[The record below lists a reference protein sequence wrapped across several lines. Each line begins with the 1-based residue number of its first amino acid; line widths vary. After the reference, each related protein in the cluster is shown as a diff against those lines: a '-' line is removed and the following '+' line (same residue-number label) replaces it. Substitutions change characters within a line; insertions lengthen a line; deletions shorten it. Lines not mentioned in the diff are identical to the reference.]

1 MQMEINNSEYTVL
14 IVDDVDAN
22 VLLLKLLISK
32 AGYKT
37 LSAYN
42 GRDALDIIMKDN
54 PDLVLLD
61 IMMPI
66 MDGHEVAKKLKETPG
81 KEELPII
88 FLSALNSTED
98 IVQGFKLGA
107 ADYVSKPFNK
117 DELLIRINHQISL
130 IHAKRTIERQTQELK
145 KTIIGRDKLYSVI
158 AHDLRS
164 PIASI
169 RMVMEVLINGISKE
183 NIDAEMYDL
192 LIMAN
197 RLTDDSF
204 TLLDNLLKW
213 TKSQTGRLNT
223 VFQDEVDVM
232 HLITGVVEVARGVA
246 KLKNITL
253 NLHGATS
260 RTARLDIDMAKTALR
275 NLLSNAIKFSYENS
289 EVDVNISEDD
299 QRVYIE
305 VKDYGSGI
313 NTDKQKLLLKTET
326 HFTSFGT
333 GNEEGSGL
341 GLLLCNEFVKRNGGT
356 LEFHSQEG
364 KGSTFSFDI
373 PAPKK

>member
-1 MQMEINNSEYTVL
+1 MEINNSEYTVL

-183 NIDAEMYDL
+183 NIDSEMYDL

-223 VFQDEVDVM
+223 VYQDEVDVM

-275 NLLSNAIKFSYENS
+275 NLLSNAIKFSYEDS
-289 EVDVNISEDD
+289 KVDVNISEDD

-313 NTDKQKLLLKTET
+313 NAEKQKLLLKTET

>member
-1 MQMEINNSEYTVL
+1 MEINNSEYTVL

-37 LSAYN
+37 LSAFN
-42 GRDALDIIMKDN
+42 GRDALEVIMKEN

-66 MDGHEVAKKLKETPG
+66 MDGHEVAKRLKEIPG

-117 DELLIRINHQISL
+117 DELLTRINHQISL
-130 IHAKRTIERQTQELK
+130 IHAKKTIERQTQELK

-183 NIDAEMYDL
+183 SVDSEMYDL

-223 VFQDEVDVM
+223 VFQDDVDIM
-232 HLITGVVEVARGVA
+232 HLVTGVVEVFRGVA
-246 KLKNITL
+246 RLKNITI
-253 NLHGATS
+253 NLSGTTN
-260 RTARLDIDMAKTALR
+260 RVARIDIDMAKTALR
-275 NLLSNAIKFSYENS
+275 NLLSNAVKFSYDNS
-289 EVDVNISEDD
+289 EVDVVVREEEERVVLDVHDNGAGIS
-299 QRVYIE
+299 
-305 VKDYGSGI
+305 K
-313 NTDKQKLLLKTET
+313 DKQKLLFKTDT

-341 GLLLCNEFVKRNGGT
+341 GLLLCNEFVKRNGGNLRFT
-356 LEFHSQEG
+356 SEEG
-364 KGSTFSFDI
+364 IGSTFSFDI
-373 PAPKK
+373 PTPKK

>member
-1 MQMEINNSEYTVL
+1 MEINNSDYTIL

-37 LSAYN
+37 LTAYN
-42 GRDALDIIMKDN
+42 GKDALDIIMEQN

-61 IMMPI
+61 IMMPV
-66 MDGHEVAKKLKETPG
+66 MDGHEVAKRLKEIPE
-81 KEELPII
+81 KSELPII

-98 IVQGFKLGA
+98 IVHGFKLGA

-117 DELLIRINHQISL
+117 DELLTRINHQVSL
-130 IHAKRTIERQTQELK
+130 IAAKRTISKQTEELK
-145 KTIIGRDKLYSVI
+145 RTILGRDKLYSVI

-164 PIASI
+164 PVASI
-169 RMVMEVLINGISKE
+169 RMVMEVLINGIPKE
-183 NIDAEMYDL
+183 SIDPDMYDL
-192 LIMAN
+192 LVMAN

-223 VFQDEVDVM
+223 VYQDDVDLMNV
-232 HLITGVVEVARGVA
+232 INGVVEVSRGVA
-246 KLKNITL
+246 KLKNITI
-253 NLHGATS
+253 NLTGSTD
-260 RTARLDIDMAKTALR
+260 RMARIDIDMAKTALR
-275 NLLSNAIKFSYENS
+275 NLISNAVKFSFDGS
-289 EVDVNISEDD
+289 VVDVKVIEEPG
-299 QRVYIE
+299 RVIVE
-305 VKDYGSGI
+305 VKDSGAGI
-313 NTDKQKLLLKTET
+313 SKEKQALLFNADT

-356 LEFHSQEG
+356 LWFSSKEG
-364 KGSTFSFDI
+364 VGSTFCFDI
-373 PAPKK
+373 PAVKK

>member
-1 MQMEINNSEYTVL
+1 
-14 IVDDVDAN
+14 
-22 VLLLKLLISK
+22 
-32 AGYKT
+32 
-37 LSAYN
+37 
-42 GRDALDIIMKDN
+42 MKDN

-223 VFQDEVDVM
+223 VYQDEVDVM

>member
-1 MQMEINNSEYTVL
+1 MEINNSEYTVL

-42 GRDALDIIMKDN
+42 GRDALDIIMKEN

-223 VFQDEVDVM
+223 VYQDEVDVM

-275 NLLSNAIKFSYENS
+275 NLLSNAIKFSYEDS
-289 EVDVNISEDD
+289 KVDVNISEDD

-313 NTDKQKLLLKTET
+313 NAEKQKLLLKTET

>member
-1 MQMEINNSEYTVL
+1 MNEMDFKNSDFTVL

-42 GRDALDIIMKDN
+42 GKDALEIVMEHN
-54 PDLVLLD
+54 PDLILLD
-61 IMMPI
+61 IMMPV
-66 MDGHEVAKKLKETPG
+66 MDGHQVAKRLKEIPE
-81 KEELPII
+81 KAEIPII
-88 FLSALNSTED
+88 FLSALNSTDD

-117 DELLIRINHQISL
+117 DVLLTRINHQISL
-130 IHAKRTIERQTQELK
+130 IAAKRTISSQNEELQ
-145 KTIIGRDKLYSVI
+145 KTILGRDKLYSVI

-183 NIDAEMYDL
+183 NVDPDMYDL

-213 TKSQTGRLNT
+213 TKSQTGRLNS
-223 VFQDEVDVM
+223 VFQDDVEIM
-232 HLITGVVEVARGVA
+232 NLVRGAVEVLRGVA
-246 KLKNITL
+246 KLKNIEIEVAGNTE
-253 NLHGATS
+253 
-260 RTARLDIDMAKTALR
+260 RVARIDIDMAKTALR
-275 NLLSNAIKFSYENS
+275 NLLSNAIKFSYDGS
-289 EVDVNISEDD
+289 KIEVKVTEEPS
-299 QRVYIE
+299 RVIVD

-313 NTDKQKLLLKTET
+313 SEEKQKLLFKTDT

-341 GLLLCNEFVKRNGGT
+341 GLLLCNEFVRRNGGT
-356 LEFHSQEG
+356 LWFVSAEG

-373 PAPKK
+373 PTPK

>member
-1 MQMEINNSEYTVL
+1 MNEMDFKNSDFTVL

-37 LSAYN
+37 LSANN
-42 GRDALDIIMKDN
+42 GKDALEIVMEHN
-54 PDLVLLD
+54 PDLILLD
-61 IMMPI
+61 IMMPV
-66 MDGHEVAKKLKETPG
+66 MDGHQVAKRLKEIPE
-81 KEELPII
+81 KAEIPII
-88 FLSALNSTED
+88 FLSALNSTDD

-117 DELLIRINHQISL
+117 DELLTRINHQISL
-130 IHAKRTIERQTQELK
+130 IAAKRTISRQNEELQ
-145 KTIIGRDKLYSVI
+145 KTILGRDKLYSVI

-183 NIDAEMYDL
+183 NVDPDMYDL

-213 TKSQTGRLNT
+213 TKSQTGRLNS
-223 VFQDEVDVM
+223 VFQDDVEIM
-232 HLITGVVEVARGVA
+232 NLVRGVVEVLRGVA
-246 KLKNITL
+246 KLKNIEIEVAGNTE
-253 NLHGATS
+253 
-260 RTARLDIDMAKTALR
+260 RVARIDIDMAKTALR
-275 NLLSNAIKFSYENS
+275 NLLSNAIKFSYDGS
-289 EVDVNISEDD
+289 KIEVKVTEEPS
-299 QRVYIE
+299 RVIVD

-313 NTDKQKLLLKTET
+313 SEEKQKLLFKTDT

-341 GLLLCNEFVKRNGGT
+341 GLLLCNEFVRRNGGT
-356 LEFHSQEG
+356 LWFVSAEG

-373 PAPKK
+373 PTPK

>member
-1 MQMEINNSEYTVL
+1 MEINNSEYTVL